1 MIFPV
6 IDAHQDI
13 ALNILYATKK
23 DFSRRHTLHEG
34 TPIPGLAAHNN
45 TDLPR
50 LISGNVK
57 LVFATIF
64 SLNHSS
70 ITQLAKNRPENYN
83 FEKIYGLKSGLP
95 GALEQLAL
103 YHELFDKHPQ
113 IKHITSLSDYRS
125 LKDRQVGLLIHLEG
139 VDFFKSDLGRL
150 DDFYNLGVRSL
161 ALTWR
166 NQNAFASG
174 NNALGGLTHLG
185 KRLIHAVESKHIIFD
200 LAHANT
206 VTFWDAMDIINF
218 PVIVSHTLCQAIC
231 QNSRNL
237 DDRQIKAVAGTG
249 GVICLAAIPDY
260 IGGDSIRDYVKHFV
274 HVADLVGVNHVAFG
288 TDFEGLVDPEDRF
301 IKNFEDVSMFPN
313 VLNQLKKSGF
323 SDTDIAKISHQNL
336 ERIITQRL
344 SVS

>member
-23 DFSRRHTLHEG
+23 DLSRRHTLHEG

-113 IKHITSLSDYRS
+113 IKHIPSLSDYRS

-185 KRLIHAVESKHIIFD
+185 KRLIH
-200 LAHANT
+200 
-206 VTFWDAMDIINF
+206 
-218 PVIVSHTLCQAIC
+218 
-231 QNSRNL
+231 
-237 DDRQIKAVAGTG
+237 AVAGTG